1 MRLLR
6 IALVAFI
13 LLNAGCGGL
22 IYINVETFHELNSSL
37 SPKSYAFLATSDQKI
52 SLEYKIYQNLI
63 RKKLEKFGYQEVEPS
78 NADLQISFNYSISSP
93 QEKVGSSP
101 VYGQTGIKSSTTSRP
116 SMYGTYSSTTYTPTY
131 GVVGS
136 QTYTYTTYTR
146 RLGLVLLEGRLVGDS
161 IGKRL
166 YEGTAK
172 STGPSGSLSTV
183 MPYLVEALFK
193 EFPGESGKAHKVI
206 LSQGSIPS
214 SQ

>member
-1 MRLLR
+1 MEDE
-6 IALVAFI
+6 IT
-13 LLNAGCGGL
+13 
-22 IYINVETFHELNSSL
+22 E
-37 SPKSYAFLATSDQKI
+37 D
-52 SLEYKIYQNLI
+52 
-63 RKKLEKFGYQEVEPS
+63 
-78 NADLQISFNYSISSP
+78 
-93 QEKVGSSP
+93 
-101 VYGQTGIKSSTTSRP
+101 VYGQTGTKSITTSQP
-116 SMYGTYSSTTYTPTY
+116 SLDGLYSGSSTTYKPTY

-136 QTYTYTTYTR
+136 RTYSYSTYTC
-146 RLGLVLLEGRLVGDS
+146 RLGLVLLKGRLVGDS

>member
-22 IYINVETFHELNSSL
+22 IDINVETFHELNSSL
-37 SPKSYAFLATSDQKI
+37 SPKSYAFLATSDQKN
-52 SLEYKIYQNLI
+52 SLEYKTYQNLI
-63 RKKLEKFGYQEVEPS
+63 RKKLEKLGYQEVEPS

-93 QEKVGSSP
+93 QEKVGSVP
-101 VYGQTGIKSSTTSRP
+101 VYGQTGISTSTTRQP
-116 SMYGTYSSTTYTPTY
+116 SLDGMYSGSSTTYEPTY

-136 QTYTYTTYTR
+136 ETYTYTTYTS
-146 RLGLVLLEGRLVGDS
+146 RLGLVLLEGGS

-193 EFPGESGKAHKVI
+193 EFPGKSGVRQVT
-206 LSQGSIPS
+206 LYEDSTS
-214 SQ
+214 SYK